1 MIEQDYIMRM
11 INVLNTVLA
20 NALGLRKKREFPEA
34 LQELSNGA
42 KTLLGIDHSL
52 IDLLSPDQLM
62 GLFGVDLEVATPKC
76 YALGIILKEEAAV
89 RLEMGDQQEAD
100 RLMVKSLS
108 LLLDTLV
115 AAGRPVEP
123 RHTSSIDELED
134 GLRGVELPL
143 ELLKKSMRGREAL
156 KQYARA
162 EDVLFEILE
171 REPEFIGEG
180 LTFYGRLLDRGDAE
194 LTEGGLPRG
203 EVLEGRAEL
212 EKRKAG

>member
-34 LQELSNGA
+34 LQELGNGA

-52 IDLLSPDQLM
+52 IDLLSPEQLM

-108 LLLDTLV
+108 LLLDTLI
-115 AAGRPVEP
+115 AAGRSVEP
-123 RHTSSIDELED
+123 RHTSSIDELEE
-134 GLRGVELPL
+134 GLRGAELPI
-143 ELLKKSMRGREAL
+143 ELLRKTMRCREAL

-162 EDVLFEILE
+162 EDLLFEILE
-171 REPEFIGEG
+171 TAPEFAQEAKQ
-180 LTFYGRLLDRGDAE
+180 FYTRLLSRTDRE
-194 LTEGGLPRG
+194 LEEGNLPRN
-203 EVLEGRAEL
+203 EVLDGLNAL
-212 EKRKAG
+212 EHPR